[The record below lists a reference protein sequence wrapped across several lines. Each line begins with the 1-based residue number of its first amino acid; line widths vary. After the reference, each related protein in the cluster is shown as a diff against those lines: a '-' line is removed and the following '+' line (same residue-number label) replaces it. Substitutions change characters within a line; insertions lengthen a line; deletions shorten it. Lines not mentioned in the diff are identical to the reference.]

1 LSAETTGRPEPA
13 TLAWAARVWSR
24 LTSVEC
30 AGVLYVA
37 LRYNP
42 DIQHDASARYIDSM
56 SLLPWLS
63 LGEPLQLDIAR
74 ALDQLRRHLAS

>member
-1 LSAETTGRPEPA
+1 LPEETTARPDPA

-24 LTSVEC
+24 LSSVEC

-42 DIQHDASARYIDSM
+42 DIQHEGSASYIDRM